1 MKSQRNSYTVVITKY
16 ALKKLGKL
24 PTDIQ
29 SELSK
34 RLLDLEI
41 NPRPSGCKKLTNRP
55 GYRIR
60 YGDYRIIYTIEDHI
74 LTVTVIDT
82 GHRKE
87 IYE

>member
-1 MKSQRNSYTVVITKY
+1 MPSKNWKNFLQTFNRNSASDFWIWKSI
-16 ALKKLGKL
+16 
-24 PTDIQ
+24 PD
-29 SELSK
+29 
-34 RLLDLEI
+34 LLAA
-41 NPRPSGCKKLTNRP
+41 KKLTNRP

>member
-1 MKSQRNSYTVVITKY
+1 MAKNRYSIVITKF

-24 PTDIQ
+24 PEQ
-29 SELSK
+29 VKAELTRK
-34 RLLDLEI
+34 IFELEE
-41 NPRPSGCKKLTNRP
+41 NPRPIGAKKLVNRP

-60 YGDYRIIYTIEDHI
+60 WTDYRILYTIEDLL

-82 GHRKE
+82 GHRKD